1 MSEGNLKPGYSQY
14 KVASYFLF
22 PVALL
27 GNTTKS
33 GWEWL
38 GVGGVPLHVIQAAG
52 DVAVL
57 LGFLL
62 LIRAYQKALV
72 GRESQP
78 S

>member
-1 MSEGNLKPGYSQY
+1 MSERNPEPGYSQY
-14 KVASYFLF
+14 IVASYFLF

-27 GNTTKS
+27 GNTTDS

-38 GVGGVPLHVIQAAG
+38 GVGGVPLHLIKAAG
-52 DVAVL
+52 DVAML
-57 LGFLL
+57 LGFLM